1 MIMRKLALLVGLG
14 LFAASP
20 LHARCEARFETL
32 TETSGVVNLDPFD
45 TSPFER
51 TLRVTVRNTGS
62 DPCRLG
68 LSATDLAL
76 GQRLLAG
83 TNVAYDLIWENLPI
97 PNYDTPVPGRQLQI
111 AANNT
116 SEFFISV
123 QVRRPIK
130 AQPRPTEAV
139 FTLRLHDLDRGDDVI
154 AQQDAR
160 LAANIVAVAQINI
173 AGSSSSFGTSYG
185 IDTIDFGN
193 LETGKR
199 QTVYVQLRGNSS
211 MRMTMESA
219 NAGLLR
225 HETLTN
231 APGIS
236 YNVDILG
243 QNFVPTTRRQFNG
256 LLSTGLY
263 GTNIPMTLVIGQVEA
278 APAGRYSD
286 VLTLSIEPE

>member
-1 MIMRKLALLVGLG
+1 MILRKLWAPVCLALL
-14 LFAASP
+14 ASP
-20 LHARCEARFETL
+20 LHARCEANFETL
-32 TETSGVVNLDPFD
+32 AETSGAVDLDPFD
-45 TSPFER
+45 PSPFER

-68 LSATDLAL
+68 LSATDRTL
-76 GQRLLAG
+76 GQRVL
-83 TNVAYDLIWENLPI
+83 TNTEVAYDLIWDNLPI
-97 PNYDTPVPGRQLQI
+97 PNYNTPVPGRELVI
-111 AANNT
+111 GNGEAR
-116 SEFFISV
+116 EFFISV
-123 QVRRPIK
+123 QVRRPIQ

-139 FTLRLHDLDRGDDVI
+139 FTLRLHDLDNGAEVI

-173 AGSSSSFGTSYG
+173 AGASSSFGSRYG

-193 LETGKR
+193 LETAKR

-211 MRMTMESA
+211 MRMIVESA

-225 HETLTN
+225 HEVITV

-236 YNVDILG
+236 YNIDMLG
-243 QNFVPTTRRQFNG
+243 QSFSPTAPRQFNG

-263 GTNIPMTLVIGQVEA
+263 GANIPMTLVIGQVGDV
-278 APAGRYSD
+278 PAGRYSD
-286 VLTLSIEPE
+286 VLTLSIEAE